1 MVGGQSLD
9 SLHLLEPLWDSA
21 VVHRESS
28 VLMRDESGAA
38 VARLAYPAA
47 RILEIRSASGTF
59 RWPINGDVR
68 LRDEGRILELAD
80 TGPIEVLEP
89 SWLYPPKDSPNSYRH
104 RVGDPE
110 TYMLYQPGH
119 WFHDHNIEVT
129 YTRRDATAEQ
139 IEQQRGSNPRLRLPD
154 DPVTAGL
161 SRTLAKLRA
170 GEPLTIGVSGDS
182 ISTGLDASGKTDAQ
196 PQQPGYAQLIV
207 AQLAALSGSDIDL
220 VNRSVAGWSVANG
233 VQDLAEL
240 LKSQPD
246 LIIVAYGMNDVG
258 RRDPRWYRERT
269 EEILRGVREANAET
283 EVILVSTM
291 LGNDQWIHTPR
302 EMFPEYRD
310 QLRELQG
317 PTTAFA
323 DATEVWTELLE
334 HKHFHDLT
342 GNGLNHPND
351 CGHRLYAQAILRL
364 LATRD

>member
-1 MVGGQSLD
+1 
-9 SLHLLEPLWDSA
+9 
-21 VVHRESS
+21 
-28 VLMRDESGAA
+28 MRLG
-38 VARLAYPAA
+38 
-47 RILEIRSASGTF
+47 RSA
-59 RWPINGDVR
+59 
-68 LRDEGRILELAD
+68 
-80 TGPIEVLEP
+80 
-89 SWLYPPKDSPNSYRH
+89 
-104 RVGDPE
+104 
-110 TYMLYQPGH
+110 
-119 WFHDHNIEVT
+119 
-129 YTRRDATAEQ
+129 
-139 IEQQRGSNPRLRLPD
+139 
-154 DPVTAGL
+154 TAGL

-269 EEILRGVREANAET
+269 EEILRGVREANDET